1 MRVEA
6 SVGDPAAAGIPQ
18 VLPQNRL
25 AGLGAAQALG
35 ARLKRHTRRLAIE
48 KEHDM
53 ADPADLV
60 SEAFRTFM
68 REAPE
73 HAQAWGAMV
82 GGLAAASAL
91 DKKTSALAYLAVL
104 AAQRL
109 EGGIPFHVE
118 VAKRAGASREE
129 VVSALLIGLPAAG
142 LGVTQVLPAAIAAYD
157 AA

>member
-1 MRVEA
+1 
-6 SVGDPAAAGIPQ
+6 
-18 VLPQNRL
+18 
-25 AGLGAAQALG
+25 
-35 ARLKRHTRRLAIE
+35 
-48 KEHDM
+48 M

-60 SEAFRTFM
+60 GEAFKAFM
-68 REAPE
+68 REAPG
-73 HAQAWGAMV
+73 HARAWGAMV
-82 GGLAAASAL
+82 GGLTAASAL
-91 DKKTSALAYLAVL
+91 DAKTAALAYLAVL

-109 EGGIPFHVE
+109 ESGIPFHVE